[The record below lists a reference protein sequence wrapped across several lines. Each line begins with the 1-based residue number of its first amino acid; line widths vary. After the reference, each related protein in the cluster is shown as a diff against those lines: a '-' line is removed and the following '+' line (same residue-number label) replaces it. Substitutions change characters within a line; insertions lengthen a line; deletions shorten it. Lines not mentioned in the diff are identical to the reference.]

1 MYSAQLYI
9 RHHSYPR
16 RPNSTRNSDEIA
28 ALVAGTVISRGA
40 DRAIFLDKFTCSRQ
54 DGVGVWGGSQ
64 RNNAVRGGVY
74 YEYYG
79 AFYLFNVY
87 N

>member
-16 RPNSTRNSDEIA
+16 RPNSTRNIDEIA

-54 DGVGVWGGSQ
+54 DGVGVCGGGHKETM
-64 RNNAVRGGVY
+64 R
-74 YEYYG
+74 YE
-79 AFYLFNVY
+79 A
-87 N
+87 